1 MMISSATYRATWKF
15 FKVIPPFGKGRLG
28 GIFVSHGV
36 KSPSIPLYHG
46 GVVDEI
52 RKRFRSLLRTIISG
66 FSTTLLCLLLSSL
79 VSAQSKPVK
88 ELRVPYALGGSTGFF
103 WVAHR
108 SGSFEKHGIKV
119 LPIFMRGGREAVQAL
134 ISRDV
139 FVEQQASSGVITAW
153 AQGAKDLVVIGATG
167 NRLDY
172 VFVSSPAIKKPAD
185 LKGKKIAISQIGAST
200 DFIARIALRQL
211 GLTDKDVVILGIGS
225 QAERWAALSGGHV
238 DASVFQP
245 AVTLRAR
252 KLGFP
257 VWLDFSKTDYEYV
270 TAGPVTTR
278 SFIRAVSE
286 TVMNFMRGL
295 ADGMDFY
302 RDERNKEAVL
312 KHLGEFYRST
322 NTEELEETRRVYS
335 QVSTGL
341 PIVTVKAMENMIA
354 GDKVLSTMN
363 INAADILDLS
373 FSQTARGGTES
384 KKIVP
389 NVPGVPIVPNVLERG
404 ALNDWNIW
412 NDWND

>member
-1 MMISSATYRATWKF
+1 MNTLSRLNGQFLKEAIERFDKLSANGSFLMLPPASPFILSLSKDLRKVFPQHLCLSITARSIISA
-15 FKVIPPFGKGRLG
+15 
-28 GIFVSHGV
+28 IFLS
-36 KSPSIPLYHG
+36 LWLA
-46 GVVDEI
+46 
-52 RKRFRSLLRTIISG
+52 SLL
-66 FSTTLLCLLLSSL
+66 
-79 VSAQSKPVK
+79 SAQTKPLK

-139 FVEQQASSGVITAW
+139 FVEQQGSSGVITAW

-167 NRLDY
+167 NKLDY
-172 VFVSSPAIKKPAD
+172 VFVSGPAIKKPAD

-200 DFIARIALRQL
+200 DFIVRIALRQL
-211 GLTDKDVVILGIGS
+211 GLTEKDVVILGIGS

-245 AVTLRAR
+245 PVTLRAR

-257 VWLDFSKTDYEYV
+257 VWLDFSKSDYEYV

-278 SFIRAVSE
+278 SFIRAE
-286 TVMNFMRGL
+286 RDAVMNYMRGL
-295 ADGMDFY
+295 ADGMEFY

-322 NTEELEETRRVYS
+322 NTEELEETRRVYG
-335 QVSTGL
+335 QISTGL
-341 PIVTVKAMENMIA
+341 PVVTVKAMENMI
-354 GDKVLSTMN
+354 GSDKVLSTMN

-373 FSQTARGGTES
+373 FLRQLEEERRT
-384 KKIVP
+384 KK
-389 NVPGVPIVPNVLERG
+389 
-404 ALNDWNIW
+404 
-412 NDWND
+412 